1 MKKKLCAIL
10 SLSILCF
17 IGCSSV
23 ENLTFEELMEEVN
36 AKHQEVEAVDVDIS
50 DYIGDLVDDKQ
61 RNQYYLK
68 QTQEKYDPE
77 KMLTQQEAIEDVTYL
92 FDAFHDCYGP
102 YEYFGGTK
110 VFDVA
115 EEKIKEELQ
124 KQESIKSEDFEKILL
139 QELKFVKDAHFGI
152 NMQRTNPVKI
162 PFFFRENAFQ
172 KTKNGY
178 QNTEGKQVK
187 SVEGYENLD
196 EIMKR
201 SLSKEGEL
209 VYYPVLLKDCDF
221 WDAFETPQTCDETLI
236 VHYTNGESEEL
247 EAEPYQIYT
256 EMDIEHPEKNKV
268 ARVWEDGEIP
278 VFQFNMFD
286 EKHRDSIL
294 TGAKKLREAP
304 ISILDLRSNT
314 GGNGDIPGEW
324 MERYTQKSVSGH
336 KTVIDTKEGIK
347 IEDSDTEETWVE
359 NDTMLIILV
368 GKYSASSSEWLLD
381 LAYNVENVF
390 IVGEN
395 TSGAIIGMTS
405 KISLPNSACQVD
417 IGSGK
422 VSLFPEDEGYM
433 EEFRGLYPDIWVPAG
448 EAEDLIF
455 NFWRTESKVSKSV
468 GFQKF

>member
-1 MKKKLCAIL
+1 MFKRILCAIL
-10 SLSILCF
+10 SLSILCLS
-17 IGCSSV
+17 GCSSV
-23 ENLTFEELMEEVN
+23 ENITFEELMEEVN
-36 AKHQEVEAVDVDIS
+36 AKHQEVEAVDADIS
-50 DYIGDLVDDKQ
+50 DYIGDLVDDEQ
-61 RNQYYLK
+61 RNQYYLNS
-68 QTQEKYDPE
+68 TQEKYDPE
-77 KMLTQQEAIEDVTYL
+77 KVLTQQQAMEDVTYL

-102 YEYFGGTK
+102 YEYFGGAK
-110 VFDVA
+110 VFDEA
-115 EEKIKEELQ
+115 EEKIKGELQ

-162 PFFFRENAFQ
+162 PFFFRETAFQ
-172 KTKNGY
+172 KTEKGY
-178 QNTEGKQVK
+178 QTTDGKQVK
-187 SVEGYENLD
+187 SVEGYDNLD
-196 EIMKR
+196 EIMKC

-221 WDAFETPQTCDETLI
+221 WDALETPQTCDESLT

-247 EAEPYQIYT
+247 EAEPYQMYT
-256 EMDIEHPEKNKV
+256 EMDIVHPEKNKV
-268 ARVWEDGEIP
+268 VRTWEDGEIP

-304 ISILDLRSNT
+304 VSILDLRSNT
-314 GGNGDIPGEW
+314 GGNGGIPGEW

-336 KTVIDTKEGIK
+336 KTVIDTKEGIET
-347 IEDSDTEETWVE
+347 EDSDTKETWVE
-359 NDTMLIILV
+359 NDKMLIIFV
-368 GKYSASSSEWLLD
+368 GKYSASASEWLLD
-381 LAYNVENVF
+381 LAYNVENVL

-433 EEFRGLYPDIWVPAG
+433 EEFRGVYPDIWMPAK
-448 EAEDLIF
+448 EAEDLILQF
-455 NFWRTESKVSKSV
+455 LEHYGVTES
-468 GFQKF
+468 

>member
-17 IGCSSV
+17 TGCSSV

-36 AKHQEVEAVDVDIS
+36 AKHQEVEIVDVDIS
-50 DYIGDLVDDKQ
+50 DYIGDLVDDEQ
-61 RNQYYLK
+61 RNQYYLNH
-68 QTQEKYDPE
+68 TQETYDPK
-77 KMLTQQEAIEDVTYL
+77 KMLTQQQAMEDVTYL

-102 YEYFGGTK
+102 YEYFGGAK
-110 VFDVA
+110 VFDEA
-115 EEKIKEELQ
+115 EEKIKGELQ

-162 PFFFRENAFQ
+162 PFFFRETAFQ
-172 KTKNGY
+172 KTKKGY
-178 QNTEGKQVK
+178 QTTDGKQVK
-187 SVEGYENLD
+187 SVEGYDNLD

-221 WDAFETPQTCDETLI
+221 WDALETPQTCDESLT

-247 EAEPYQIYT
+247 EAEPYQMYT

-268 ARVWEDGEIP
+268 VRTWEDGEIP

-304 ISILDLRSNT
+304 VSILDLRSNT
-314 GGNGDIPGEW
+314 GGNGGIPGEW

-336 KTVIDTKEGIK
+336 KTVIDTKEGIET
-347 IEDSDTEETWVE
+347 EDSDTKETWVE
-359 NDTMLIILV
+359 NDKMLIIFV
-368 GKYSASSSEWLLD
+368 GKYSASASEWLLD
-381 LAYNVENVF
+381 LAYNVENVL

-433 EEFRGLYPDIWVPAG
+433 EEFRGVYPDIWVPAK
-448 EAEDLIF
+448 EAEDLILQF
-455 NFWRTESKVSKSV
+455 LEHYGVTES
-468 GFQKF
+468 

>member
-1 MKKKLCAIL
+1 MLKKSLCLFL
-10 SLSILCF
+10 SLSILCLT
-17 IGCSSV
+17 GCSSV
-23 ENLTFEELMEEVN
+23 ENITFEELMEEVN
-36 AKHQEVEAVDVDIS
+36 AKHQEVEAVDADIS
-50 DYIGDLVDDKQ
+50 DYIGDLVDDEQ
-61 RNQYYLK
+61 RNQYYLNS
-68 QTQEKYDPE
+68 TQEKYDPE
-77 KMLTQQEAIEDVTYL
+77 EVLTQQQAMEDVAYL

-102 YEYFGGTK
+102 YEYFGGAK
-110 VFDVA
+110 VFDEA
-115 EEKIKEELQ
+115 EEKIKGELQ

-162 PFFFRENAFQ
+162 PFFFRETAFQ
-172 KTKNGY
+172 KTEKGY
-178 QNTEGKQVK
+178 QTTDGKQVK
-187 SVEGYENLD
+187 SVEGCDNLD
-196 EIMKR
+196 EIMKC

-221 WDAFETPQTCDETLI
+221 WDALETPQTCDESLT

-247 EAEPYQIYT
+247 EAEPYQMYT
-256 EMDIEHPEKNKV
+256 EMDIVHPEKNKV
-268 ARVWEDGEIP
+268 VRTWEDGEIP

-304 ISILDLRSNT
+304 VSILDLRSNT
-314 GGNGDIPGEW
+314 GGNGGILGEW

-336 KTVIDTKEGIK
+336 KTVIDTKEGIET
-347 IEDSDTEETWVE
+347 EDSDTKETWVE
-359 NDTMLIILV
+359 NDKMLIIFV
-368 GKYSASSSEWLLD
+368 GKYSASASEWLLD
-381 LAYNVENVF
+381 LAYNVENVL

-433 EEFRGLYPDIWVPAG
+433 EEFRGVYPDIWMPAK
-448 EAEDLIF
+448 EAEDLILQF
-455 NFWRTESKVSKSV
+455 LEHYGVTES
-468 GFQKF
+468 

>member
-1 MKKKLCAIL
+1 MKKKLCVIL
-10 SLSILCF
+10 SLSMLCLS
-17 IGCSSV
+17 GCSSV
-23 ENLTFEELMEEVN
+23 ESLTFEELMEEVN

-50 DYIGDLVDDKQ
+50 DYIGDLVDDEQ
-61 RNQYYLK
+61 RNQYYLNN
-68 QTQEKYDPE
+68 TQEKYDPE
-77 KMLTQQEAIEDVTYL
+77 KVLTQQQAMEDVTYL

-102 YEYFGGTK
+102 YEYFGGAK
-110 VFDVA
+110 VFDEA
-115 EEKIKEELQ
+115 EEKIKGELQ

-162 PFFFRENAFQ
+162 PFFFRETAFQ
-172 KTKNGY
+172 KTEKGY
-178 QNTEGKQVK
+178 QTTDGKQVK
-187 SVEGYENLD
+187 SVEGYKNLD
-196 EIMKR
+196 EVMKR

-221 WDAFETPQTCDETLI
+221 WDALGTPQTCDETLTI
-236 VHYTNGESEEL
+236 HYTNGETEKL

-256 EMDIEHPEKNKV
+256 EMSIENPEKNKIV
-268 ARVWEDGEIP
+268 RVWEDGEIP

-304 ISILDLRSNT
+304 VSILDLRSNT
-314 GGNGDIPGEW
+314 GGNGGIPGEW

-336 KTVIDTKEGIK
+336 KTVIDTKEGIET
-347 IEDSDTEETWVE
+347 EDSDTKETWIE
-359 NDTMLIILV
+359 NDKMLIIFV
-368 GKYSASSSEWLLD
+368 GKYSASASEWLLD
-381 LAYNVENVF
+381 LAYNVENVL

-433 EEFRGLYPDIWVPAG
+433 EEFRGVYPDIWVPAK
-448 EAEDLIF
+448 EAEDLILQF
-455 NFWRTESKVSKSV
+455 LEHYGVTES
-468 GFQKF
+468 

>member
-1 MKKKLCAIL
+1 MFKRILCAIL
-10 SLSILCF
+10 SLSILCLS
-17 IGCSSV
+17 GCSSV

-36 AKHQEVEAVDVDIS
+36 AKHQEVEPVDVDIS
-50 DYIGDLVDDKQ
+50 DYIGDLVDDEQ
-61 RNQYYLK
+61 RNQYYLNN
-68 QTQEKYDPE
+68 TQEKYDPE
-77 KMLTQQEAIEDVTYL
+77 KVLAQQEAMEDVTYL

-102 YEYFGGTK
+102 YEYFGGAK
-110 VFDVA
+110 VFDEA
-115 EEKIKEELQ
+115 EDKIKGELQ
-124 KQESIKSEDFEKILL
+124 KQESIKSADFEQLLL
-139 QELKFVKDAHFGI
+139 QELRFVKDAHFGI

-162 PFFFRENAFQ
+162 PFFFRETAFQ

-178 QNTEGKQVK
+178 QTTEGKQVK

-209 VYYPVLLKDCDF
+209 VYYPVLLKDYDF
-221 WDAFETPQTCDETLI
+221 WDAFETPQTCDETLT

-268 ARVWEDGEIP
+268 VRAWEDGEIP

-314 GGNGDIPGEW
+314 GGNGGIPGEW

-359 NDTMLIILV
+359 HDKMLIILV
-368 GKYSASSSEWLLD
+368 GKYSASASEWLLD
-381 LAYNVENVF
+381 LAYNVENVL

-433 EEFRGLYPDIWVPAG
+433 EEFRGVYPDIWVPAG
-448 EAEDLIF
+448 EAEELIVKYVEK
-455 NFWRTESKVSKSV
+455 NC
-468 GFQKF
+468 Q

>member
-1 MKKKLCAIL
+1 MFKRSLYIIL

-17 IGCSSV
+17 TGCSSV

-36 AKHQEVEAVDVDIS
+36 AKHQEVEAMDVDIS
-50 DYIGDLVDDKQ
+50 DYIGDLVDDEQ
-61 RNQYYLK
+61 RNQYYLNN
-68 QTQEKYDPE
+68 TQETYDPK
-77 KMLTQQEAIEDVTYL
+77 KMLTQQQAMEDVTYL

-102 YEYFGGTK
+102 YEYFGGAK
-110 VFDVA
+110 VFDEA
-115 EEKIKEELQ
+115 EEKIKGELQ

-139 QELKFVKDAHFGI
+139 KQLRFVKDGHFKI
-152 NMQRTNPVKI
+152 NMKFPNPTKF
-162 PFFFRENAFQ
+162 PFFFRETAFQ
-172 KTKNGY
+172 KTERGY
-178 QNTEGKQVK
+178 QTTDGKQVK
-187 SVEGYENLD
+187 SMEGYENLD
-196 EIMKR
+196 EVMKR

-221 WDAFETPQTCDETLI
+221 WDALGTPQTCDETLTI
-236 VHYTNGESEEL
+236 HYTNGETEKL

-256 EMDIEHPEKNKV
+256 EMSIENPEKNKIV
-268 ARVWEDGEIP
+268 RVWEDGEIP

-304 ISILDLRSNT
+304 VSILDLRSNT
-314 GGNGDIPGEW
+314 GGNGGIPEEW

-336 KTVIDTKEGIK
+336 KTVIDTKEGR
-347 IEDSDTEETWVE
+347 ETEYSDTEETWVE
-359 NDTMLIILV
+359 NDKMLIILV
-368 GKYSASSSEWLLD
+368 GKYSASASEWLLD
-381 LAYNVENVF
+381 LAYNVENVL

-395 TSGAIIGMTS
+395 TLGGIIGMTS

-433 EEFRGLYPDIWVPAG
+433 EEFRGVYPDIWVPAK
-448 EAEDLIF
+448 EAEDLILQF
-455 NFWRTESKVSKSV
+455 LEHYGVTES
-468 GFQKF
+468 

>member
-1 MKKKLCAIL
+1 MKKKLCIIL

-17 IGCSSV
+17 TGCSSV

-50 DYIGDLVDDKQ
+50 DYIGDLVDDEQ
-61 RNQYYLK
+61 RNQYYLNH
-68 QTQEKYDPE
+68 TQEKYDPE
-77 KMLTQQEAIEDVTYL
+77 KMLTQQQAMEDVTYL

-102 YEYFGGTK
+102 YEYFGGAK
-110 VFDVA
+110 VFDEA
-115 EEKIKEELQ
+115 EDKIKGELQ
-124 KQESIKSEDFEKILL
+124 KQESIKSADFEQLLL
-139 QELKFVKDAHFGI
+139 QELRFVKDAHFGI

-162 PFFFRENAFQ
+162 PFFFRETAFQ
-172 KTKNGY
+172 RTKNGY
-178 QNTEGKQVK
+178 QTTEGKKVK

-201 SLSKEGEL
+201 SLSKEGEP

-221 WDAFETPQTCDETLI
+221 WEAFETPQTCDETLT

-268 ARVWEDGEIP
+268 VRAWEDGEIP

-314 GGNGDIPGEW
+314 GGNGGIPGEW

-336 KTVIDTKEGIK
+336 ETVIDTKEGIET
-347 IEDSDTEETWVE
+347 EDSDTKETWVE
-359 NDTMLIILV
+359 NDKMLIIFV
-368 GKYSASSSEWLLD
+368 GKYSASASEWLLD
-381 LAYNVENVF
+381 LAYNVENVL

-422 VSLFPEDEGYM
+422 VSLFPEDEDYM
-433 EEFRGLYPDIWVPAG
+433 EEFRGVYPDIWVPAG
-448 EAEDLIF
+448 EAEDLVLQF
-455 NFWRTESKVSKSV
+455 LKHYGVTES
-468 GFQKF
+468 

>member
-1 MKKKLCAIL
+1 MKKKLCVML
-10 SLSILCF
+10 SLSMLCLT
-17 IGCSSV
+17 GCSSV
-23 ENLTFEELMEEVN
+23 EHLTFEELMEEVN
-36 AKHQEVEAVDVDIS
+36 AKHQEVEPVDVDIS
-50 DYIGDLVDDKQ
+50 DYIGDLVDDEQ
-61 RNQYYLK
+61 RNQYYLNH
-68 QTQEKYDPE
+68 TQETYDPK
-77 KMLTQQEAIEDVTYL
+77 KMLTQQQAMEDVTYL

-102 YEYFGGTK
+102 YEYFGGAK
-110 VFDVA
+110 VFDEA
-115 EEKIKEELQ
+115 EEKIKGELQ

-162 PFFFRENAFQ
+162 PFFFRETAFQ
-172 KTKNGY
+172 KTKKGY
-178 QNTEGKQVK
+178 QTTDGKQVK
-187 SVEGYENLD
+187 SVEGYDNLD

-221 WDAFETPQTCDETLI
+221 WDALETPQTCDESLT

-247 EAEPYQIYT
+247 EAEPYQMYT

-268 ARVWEDGEIP
+268 VRTWEDGEIP

-304 ISILDLRSNT
+304 VSILDLRSNT
-314 GGNGDIPGEW
+314 GGNGGIPGEW

-336 KTVIDTKEGIK
+336 KTVIDTKEGIET
-347 IEDSDTEETWVE
+347 EDSDTKETWVE
-359 NDTMLIILV
+359 NDKMLIIFV
-368 GKYSASSSEWLLD
+368 GKYSASASEWLLD
-381 LAYNVENVF
+381 LAYNVENVL

-422 VSLFPEDEGYM
+422 VSLFPEDAGYM
-433 EEFRGLYPDIWVPAG
+433 EEFRGVYPDIWVPAK
-448 EAEDLIF
+448 EAEDLILQF
-455 NFWRTESKVSKSV
+455 LEHYGVTES
-468 GFQKF
+468 

>member
-36 AKHQEVEAVDVDIS
+36 AKHQEVEAMDVDIS
-50 DYIGDLVDDKQ
+50 DYIGDLVDDEQ

-92 FDAFHDCYGP
+92 FDAFHDCYDP

-178 QNTEGKQVK
+178 QTTEGKQVK

-268 ARVWEDGEIP
+268 VRAWEDGEIP

-314 GGNGDIPGEW
+314 GGNGGIPGEW

-347 IEDSDTEETWVE
+347 IEDSDTEEPWVE
-359 NDTMLIILV
+359 HDKMLIILV
-368 GKYSASSSEWLLD
+368 GKYSASASEWLLD
-381 LAYNVENVF
+381 LAYNVENVL

-422 VSLFPEDEGYM
+422 VSLFPEDKGYM
-433 EEFRGLYPDIWVPAG
+433 EEFRGVYPDIWVPAG
-448 EAEDLIF
+448 EAEDLILQF
-455 NFWRTESKVSKSV
+455 LEHYEVTES
-468 GFQKF
+468 

>member
-17 IGCSSV
+17 TGCSSV

-50 DYIGDLVDDKQ
+50 DYIGDLVDDEQ
-61 RNQYYLK
+61 RNQYYLNS
-68 QTQEKYDPE
+68 TQEKYDPE
-77 KMLTQQEAIEDVTYL
+77 EVLTQQQAMEDVTYL

-102 YEYFGGTK
+102 YEYFGGAK
-110 VFDVA
+110 VFDAA
-115 EEKIKEELQ
+115 EEKIKGELQ
-124 KQESIKSEDFEKILL
+124 KQESIKSADFEQLLL
-139 QELKFVKDAHFGI
+139 QELRFVKDAHFGI

-172 KTKNGY
+172 RTKNGY
-178 QNTEGKQVK
+178 QTTEGKQVK
-187 SVEGYENLD
+187 FVEGYENLD

-201 SLSKEGEL
+201 SLSKDGEL

-236 VHYTNGESEEL
+236 VHYTNGETEEL

-268 ARVWEDGEIP
+268 VRAWEDGEIP

-314 GGNGDIPGEW
+314 GGNGGIPGEW

-359 NDTMLIILV
+359 HDKMLIILV
-368 GKYSASSSEWLLD
+368 GKYSASASEWLLD
-381 LAYNVENVF
+381 LAYNVENVL

-422 VSLFPEDEGYM
+422 VSLFPEDKGYM
-433 EEFRGLYPDIWVPAG
+433 EEFRGVYPDIWVPAG
-448 EAEDLIF
+448 EAEDLVLQF
-455 NFWRTESKVSKSV
+455 LKHYGVTES
-468 GFQKF
+468 

>member
-10 SLSILCF
+10 SLSILCLS
-17 IGCSSV
+17 GCSSV

-36 AKHQEVEAVDVDIS
+36 AKHQAVKSVDVNIS
-50 DYIGDLVDDKQ
+50 DYIGDLVDYNQ
-61 RNQYYLK
+61 RNQYYLNH
-68 QTQEKYDPE
+68 TQEKYDPE
-77 KMLTQQEAIEDVTYL
+77 KMLTQQQAIEDVTYL

-102 YEYFGGTK
+102 YEYFGGAK

-124 KQESIKSEDFEKILL
+124 KQESVKSEDFEQLLL

-152 NMQRTNPVKI
+152 NMQRTNPVKT
-162 PFFFRENAFQ
+162 PFFFRETAFQ
-172 KTKNGY
+172 KTRNGY
-178 QNTEGKQVK
+178 QNTDGKQVK

-221 WDAFETPQTCDETLI
+221 WDALETPQTCDETLI
-236 VHYTNGESEEL
+236 VHYTNGDEEL
-247 EAEPYQIYT
+247 EAEPYQMYT

-286 EKHRDSIL
+286 EKYKNSIL

-304 ISILDLRSNT
+304 VSILDLRSNT
-314 GGNGDIPGEW
+314 GGDGDIPGEW
-324 MERYTQKSVSGH
+324 MERYTGEVVSGH
-336 KTVIDTKEGIK
+336 KTVIDTKEGRK
-347 IEDSDTEETWVE
+347 TKHADTEETWVE
-359 NDTMLIILV
+359 NDTLLIILV

-381 LAYNVENVF
+381 LAYNVENVL

-395 TSGAIIGMTS
+395 TLGGIIGMTS

-433 EEFRGLYPDIWVPAG
+433 EEFRGFYPDIWVPAG
-448 EAEDLIF
+448 EAEERIVKYVEK
-455 NFWRTESKVSKSV
+455 NCK
-468 GFQKF
+468 

>member
-1 MKKKLCAIL
+1 MLCL
-10 SLSILCF
+10 S
-17 IGCSSV
+17 GCSSV
-23 ENLTFEELMEEVN
+23 ESLTFEELMEEVN

-50 DYIGDLVDDKQ
+50 DYIGDLVDDEQ
-61 RNQYYLK
+61 RNQYYLNN
-68 QTQEKYDPE
+68 TQEKYDPE
-77 KMLTQQEAIEDVTYL
+77 KVLTQQQAMEDVTYL

-102 YEYFGGTK
+102 YEYFGGAK
-110 VFDVA
+110 VFDEA
-115 EEKIKEELQ
+115 EEKIKGELQ

-162 PFFFRENAFQ
+162 PFFFRETAFQ
-172 KTKNGY
+172 KTEKGY
-178 QNTEGKQVK
+178 QTTDGKQVK
-187 SVEGYENLD
+187 SVEGYKNLD
-196 EIMKR
+196 EVMKR

-221 WDAFETPQTCDETLI
+221 WDALGTPQTCDETLTI
-236 VHYTNGESEEL
+236 HYTNGETEKL

-256 EMDIEHPEKNKV
+256 EMSIENPEKNKIV
-268 ARVWEDGEIP
+268 RVWEDGEIP
-278 VFQFNMFD
+278 VFQFNVFD

-304 ISILDLRSNT
+304 VSILDLRSNT
-314 GGNGDIPGEW
+314 GGNGGIPGEW

-336 KTVIDTKEGIK
+336 KTVIDTKEGIET
-347 IEDSDTEETWVE
+347 EDSDTKETWIE
-359 NDTMLIILV
+359 NDKMLIIFV
-368 GKYSASSSEWLLD
+368 GKYSASASEWLLD
-381 LAYNVENVF
+381 LAYNVENVL

-433 EEFRGLYPDIWVPAG
+433 EEFRGVYPDIWVPAK
-448 EAEDLIF
+448 EAEDLILQF
-455 NFWRTESKVSKSV
+455 LEHYGVTES
-468 GFQKF
+468 

>member
-1 MKKKLCAIL
+1 MKKKLCIIL
-10 SLSILCF
+10 SLSLLCLT
-17 IGCSSV
+17 GCSSV

-36 AKHQEVEAVDVDIS
+36 VKHQEVEAVDVNVS
-50 DYIGDLVDDKQ
+50 DYIGDLVGDKQ
-61 RNQYYLK
+61 RKQYYLNN
-68 QTQEKYDPE
+68 TQEKYDPE
-77 KMLTQQEAIEDVTYL
+77 KVLTQQQAVEDVTYL

-102 YEYFGGTK
+102 YEYFGGAK
-110 VFDVA
+110 VFDAA
-115 EEKIKEELQ
+115 EEKIKGELQ

-162 PFFFRENAFQ
+162 PFFFRETAFQ
-172 KTKNGY
+172 KTEKGY
-178 QNTEGKQVK
+178 QTTDGKQVK
-187 SVEGYENLD
+187 SVEGYGNLD

-209 VYYPVLLKDCDF
+209 VYYPVLLKACDF
-221 WDAFETPQTCDETLI
+221 WDALETPQTCDESLT

-247 EAEPYQIYT
+247 EAEPYQMYT
-256 EMDIEHPEKNKV
+256 EMDIEHPEKNKMV
-268 ARVWEDGEIP
+268 RTWEDGEIP

-304 ISILDLRSNT
+304 VSILDLRSNT
-314 GGNGDIPGEW
+314 GGNGEIPGEW

-336 KTVIDTKEGIK
+336 KTVIDTKEGIET
-347 IEDSDTEETWVE
+347 EDSDTKETWVE
-359 NDTMLIILV
+359 NDKMLIIFV
-368 GKYSASSSEWLLD
+368 GKYSASASEWLLD
-381 LAYNVENVF
+381 LAYNVENVL

-433 EEFRGLYPDIWVPAG
+433 EEFRGVYPDIWVPAK
-448 EAEDLIF
+448 EAEDLILQF
-455 NFWRTESKVSKSV
+455 LEHYGVRES
-468 GFQKF
+468 

>member
-1 MKKKLCAIL
+1 MKKKLCIIL
-10 SLSILCF
+10 SLSLLCLT
-17 IGCSSV
+17 GCSSV

-36 AKHQEVEAVDVDIS
+36 VKHQEVEAVDVNVS
-50 DYIGDLVDDKQ
+50 DYIGDLVGDKQ
-61 RNQYYLK
+61 RKQYYLNN
-68 QTQEKYDPE
+68 TQEKYDPE
-77 KMLTQQEAIEDVTYL
+77 KVLTQQQAVEDVTYL

-102 YEYFGGTK
+102 YEYFGGAK
-110 VFDVA
+110 VFDAA
-115 EEKIKEELQ
+115 EEKIKGELQ

-162 PFFFRENAFQ
+162 PFFFRETAFQ
-172 KTKNGY
+172 KTEKGY
-178 QNTEGKQVK
+178 QTTDGKQVK
-187 SVEGYENLD
+187 SVEGYGNLD

-209 VYYPVLLKDCDF
+209 VYYPVLLKACNF
-221 WDAFETPQTCDETLI
+221 WDALETPQTCDESLT

-247 EAEPYQIYT
+247 EAEPYQMYT
-256 EMDIEHPEKNKV
+256 EMDIEHPEKNKMV
-268 ARVWEDGEIP
+268 RTWEDGEIP

-304 ISILDLRSNT
+304 VSILDLRSNT
-314 GGNGDIPGEW
+314 GGNGGIPGEW

-336 KTVIDTKEGIK
+336 KTVIDTKEGIET
-347 IEDSDTEETWVE
+347 EDSDTKETWVE
-359 NDTMLIILV
+359 NDKMLIIFV
-368 GKYSASSSEWLLD
+368 GKYSASASEWLLD
-381 LAYNVENVF
+381 LAYNVENVL

-433 EEFRGLYPDIWVPAG
+433 EEFRGVYPDIWVPAG
-448 EAEDLIF
+448 EAEDLVLRF
-455 NFWRTESKVSKSV
+455 LENYGVTE
-468 GFQKF
+468 G

>member
-1 MKKKLCAIL
+1 MFKRILCAIL
-10 SLSILCF
+10 SLSLLCLT
-17 IGCSSV
+17 GCSSV
-23 ENLTFEELMEEVN
+23 ENLTFKELMEEVN
-36 AKHQEVEAVDVDIS
+36 AEHQEVEAVDVNVS
-50 DYIGDLVDDKQ
+50 DYIGDLVDDEQ
-61 RNQYYLK
+61 RNQYYLNN
-68 QTQEKYDPE
+68 TQEKYDSE
-77 KMLTQQEAIEDVTYL
+77 KVLTQQQTIEDVIYL

-102 YEYFGGTK
+102 YEYFGGAK

-124 KQESIKSEDFEKILL
+124 KKESIKSADFEQLLL
-139 QELKFVKDAHFGI
+139 QQLRFVKDGHFKI
-152 NMQRTNPVKI
+152 NMKFPNPIKV
-162 PFFFRENAFQ
+162 PFFFRGTAFQ
-172 KTKNGY
+172 KTEKGY
-178 QNTEGKQVK
+178 QTTDGKQIK
-187 SVEGYENLD
+187 AMEGYENLD

-221 WDAFETPQTCDETLI
+221 WDALETSQTCDETLI
-236 VHYTNGESEEL
+236 IHYANGESEEL

-268 ARVWEDGEIP
+268 VRAWKDGEIQ

-294 TGAKKLREAP
+294 TGAKKLRESS

-314 GGNGDIPGEW
+314 GGNGGIPGDW
-324 MERYTQKSVSGH
+324 MERYTQTSVSGH

-359 NDTMLIILV
+359 NDKMLIILV
-368 GKYSASSSEWLLD
+368 GKYSASASEWLLD
-381 LAYNVENVF
+381 LAYNVENVL

-395 TSGAIIGMTS
+395 TLGTIIGMTS
-405 KISLPNSACQVD
+405 NISLPNSACKID

-422 VSLFPEDEGYM
+422 VSLFQENEGYM
-433 EEFRGLYPDIWVPAG
+433 EEFRGAYPDIWVPAG
-448 EAEDLIF
+448 EAEDLVLQF
-455 NFWRTESKVSKSV
+455 LEHYGVAES
-468 GFQKF
+468 

>member
-1 MKKKLCAIL
+1 MFKRILCAIL
-10 SLSILCF
+10 SLSILCLS
-17 IGCSSV
+17 GCSSV
-23 ENLTFEELMEEVN
+23 ENITFEELMEEVN
-36 AKHQEVEAVDVDIS
+36 AKHQEVEAVDADIS
-50 DYIGDLVDDKQ
+50 DYIGDLVDDEQ
-61 RNQYYLK
+61 RNQYYLNS
-68 QTQEKYDPE
+68 TQEKYDPE
-77 KMLTQQEAIEDVTYL
+77 KVLTQQQAMEDVIYL

-102 YEYFGGTK
+102 YEYFGGAK
-110 VFDVA
+110 VFDEA
-115 EEKIKEELQ
+115 EEKIKGELQ

-162 PFFFRENAFQ
+162 PFFFRETAFQ
-172 KTKNGY
+172 KTEKGY
-178 QNTEGKQVK
+178 QTTDGKQVK
-187 SVEGYENLD
+187 SVEGYDNLD

-221 WDAFETPQTCDETLI
+221 WDALETPQTCDESLT

-247 EAEPYQIYT
+247 EAEPYQMYT

-268 ARVWEDGEIP
+268 VRTWEDGEIP

-286 EKHRDSIL
+286 EKHKDSIL

-304 ISILDLRSNT
+304 VSILDLRSNT
-314 GGNGDIPGEW
+314 GGNGGIPGEW

-336 KTVIDTKEGIK
+336 KTVIDTKEGIET
-347 IEDSDTEETWVE
+347 EDSDTEETWVE
-359 NDTMLIILV
+359 NDKMLIIFV
-368 GKYSASSSEWLLD
+368 GKYSASASEWLLD
-381 LAYNVENVF
+381 LAYNVENVL

-433 EEFRGLYPDIWVPAG
+433 EEFRGVYPDIWVPAK
-448 EAEDLIF
+448 EAEDLILQF
-455 NFWRTESKVSKSV
+455 LEHYGVTES
-468 GFQKF
+468 

>member
-1 MKKKLCAIL
+1 MFKRSLCVIL
-10 SLSILCF
+10 SLSMLCLT
-17 IGCSSV
+17 GCSSV

-36 AKHQEVEAVDVDIS
+36 AKHQEVEAVDVNVS
-50 DYIGDLVDDKQ
+50 DYIGDLVDDEQ
-61 RNQYYLK
+61 RNQYYLNN
-68 QTQEKYDPE
+68 TQEKYDPE
-77 KMLTQQEAIEDVTYL
+77 KVLTQQQAIEDVIYL

-110 VFDVA
+110 VFDAA

-124 KQESIKSEDFEKILL
+124 KKESIKSADFEQLLL
-139 QELKFVKDAHFGI
+139 QQLRFVKDGHFKI
-152 NMQRTNPVKI
+152 NMKFPNPTKF
-162 PFFFRENAFQ
+162 PFFFRETAFQ
-172 KTKNGY
+172 KTERGY
-178 QNTEGKQVK
+178 QTTDGKQVK
-187 SVEGYENLD
+187 SMEGYENLD

-209 VYYPVLLKDCDF
+209 VYYPVLLKACDF
-221 WDAFETPQTCDETLI
+221 WDALETPQTCDESLT

-247 EAEPYQIYT
+247 EAEPYQMYT
-256 EMDIEHPEKNKV
+256 EMDIEHPEKNKMV
-268 ARVWEDGEIP
+268 RTWEDGEIP

-304 ISILDLRSNT
+304 VSILDLRSNT
-314 GGNGDIPGEW
+314 GGNGGIPGEW

-336 KTVIDTKEGIK
+336 KTVIDTKEGIET
-347 IEDSDTEETWVE
+347 EDSDTKETWVE
-359 NDTMLIILV
+359 NDKMLIIFV
-368 GKYSASSSEWLLD
+368 GKYSASASEWLLD
-381 LAYNVENVF
+381 LAYNVENVL

-433 EEFRGLYPDIWVPAG
+433 EEFRGVYPDIWVPAG
-448 EAEDLIF
+448 EAEDLVLRF
-455 NFWRTESKVSKSV
+455 LEHYGVTES
-468 GFQKF
+468 

>member
-1 MKKKLCAIL
+1 
-10 SLSILCF
+10 
-17 IGCSSV
+17 
-23 ENLTFEELMEEVN
+23 
-36 AKHQEVEAVDVDIS
+36 
-50 DYIGDLVDDKQ
+50 
-61 RNQYYLK
+61 
-68 QTQEKYDPE
+68 
-77 KMLTQQEAIEDVTYL
+77 
-92 FDAFHDCYGP
+92 
-102 YEYFGGTK
+102 
-110 VFDVA
+110 
-115 EEKIKEELQ
+115 KIKEELQ

-178 QNTEGKQVK
+178 QTTEGKQVK

-268 ARVWEDGEIP
+268 VRAWEDGEIP

-314 GGNGDIPGEW
+314 GGNGGIPGEW

-347 IEDSDTEETWVE
+347 IEDSDTEEPWVE
-359 NDTMLIILV
+359 HDKMLIILV
-368 GKYSASSSEWLLD
+368 GKYSASASEWLLD
-381 LAYNVENVF
+381 LAYNVENVL

-422 VSLFPEDEGYM
+422 VSLFPEDKGYM
-433 EEFRGLYPDIWVPAG
+433 EEFRGVYPDIWVPAG
-448 EAEDLIF
+448 EAEDLILQF
-455 NFWRTESKVSKSV
+455 LEHYEVTES
-468 GFQKF
+468 